1 MRVCTRPGARSR
13 TSSAGPGHEA
23 GADHVP
29 GRAEDGRR
37 KACGDAGGEV
47 QAYVVWEAQVQQ
59 VMLGGVIGDLQVVC
73 TSATRGYLLLRGSA
87 CQKFLCGTD
96 GQLLTNS
103 VADMT
108 LFRMR
113 FGK

>member
-1 MRVCTRPGARSR
+1 M
-13 TSSAGPGHEA
+13 
-23 GADHVP
+23 
-29 GRAEDGRR
+29 
-37 KACGDAGGEV
+37 

-59 VMLGGVIGDLQVVC
+59 VMLRGVIGDLQDVC
-73 TSATRGYLLLRGSA
+73 TSATQGARLPAAQRDCL
-87 CQKFLCGTD
+87 QEVLCGTD
-96 GQLLTNS
+96 GQLLTSS